1 VEDMA
6 AAMADIAVATAGT
19 AGTVANMPRPLM
31 LRGKMLVFV
40 VAVGVPTMLSGARA
54 AARATQGA
62 HITRPAAV
70 IGEVI
75 TDIPDTV

>member
-1 VEDMA
+1 MA
-6 AAMADIAVATAGT
+6 ADMADIAVAT

-31 LRGKMLVFV
+31 LRAKMLVFV
-40 VAVGVPTMLSGARA
+40 FAAGVATMLPGLRA

-75 TDIPDTV
+75 TDIPGTV